1 MVNKS
6 ARHCEALRSNP
17 GATGDS
23 TTTERTPMEMLSTDT
38 TTANPP
44 GIAAVW
50 AALERVTDP
59 EIPVLSVI
67 DMGIIYKVEIPDE
80 TSVCIITMTPTF
92 VGCPAVDI
100 IKKSV
105 HDEVLKLGFS
115 SVEVKVDFDNTWT
128 SDRMSEEAKRKLE
141 KFGLAPPAT
150 ISGDLTEEQ
159 LNNVRCP
166 HCGSTDTTLRSAFG
180 STLCRAIRFCFT
192 CKQGFEQFKPV

>member
-1 MVNKS
+1 
-6 ARHCEALRSNP
+6 
-17 GATGDS
+17 
-23 TTTERTPMEMLSTDT
+23 METLSDNTVH
-38 TTANPP
+38 TTANPL

-67 DMGIIYKVEIPDE
+67 DMGIIYKVEISDE
-80 TSVCIITMTPTF
+80 NPGAQTCIITMTPTF

-105 HDEVLKLGFS
+105 HDEVLKLGFF
-115 SVEVKVDFDNTWT
+115 SVDVKVDFENTWT
-128 SDRMSEEAKRKLE
+128 SDRMSDEAKIKLE
-141 KFGLAPPAT
+141 KFGLAPPVT

-180 STLCRAIRFCFT
+180 STLCRAIRFCFN